1 MGCKMTLY
9 DTIFVRRSVRNYTKD
24 PVPDETLEKIKNYV
38 NDIEQLYGQEARFEV
53 VPGKKAPYAVLAYC
67 EDGLEAYINV
77 GYCLQEIDLF
87 IQSLG
92 LGSLWY
98 GAKSPTKNRKD
109 GYCITLAFG
118 NTNVPFRKG
127 EEDFK
132 RLKVDEIS
140 NIDNAV
146 ARAVRVAPS
155 ARNSQPWQ
163 LTCEDGRVL
172 IYHCGRGLFKAA
184 LKKKLSKIDLGIA
197 TKIAE
202 VTLIRYGVE
211 VKEVTVTGDE
221 NVFGTRI
228 TY

>member
-1 MGCKMTLY
+1 M
-9 DTIFVRRSVRNYTKD
+9 
-24 PVPDETLEKIKNYV
+24 IKEY
-38 NDIEQLYGQEARFEV
+38 IYGLEQLYGQEAEFRV

-67 EDGLEAYINV
+67 EDSLEAYINV
-77 GYCLQEIDLF
+77 GYCLQEVDLY

-98 GAKSPTKNRKD
+98 GSKSPTRNRKD

-118 NTNVPFRKG
+118 NSGVPFRKG

-132 RLKVDEIS
+132 RVGVNEMS

-155 ARNSQPWQ
+155 ARNSQPWE
-163 LTCEDGRVL
+163 LTCEEGRIL
-172 IYHCGRGLFKAA
+172 IYYRGRGLFQGM
-184 LKKKLSKIDLGIA
+184 LKKKMNKIDIGIA
-197 TKIAE
+197 TKCAEIA
-202 VTLIRYGVE
+202 LARYGE
-211 VKEVTVTGDE
+211 TVKEVAVTGDD

-228 TY
+228 SY